1 MQNLREN
8 WFQIW
13 HEKFGKISN
22 SHSKVW
28 NFHFDVLFLSKVHK
42 VWAKKI
48 HRSYLSWHW
57 TVMQNLNKADLVVS
71 KRAWKIGWTFIRAL
85 KSLQNCLLI
94 GSFFSK
100 LFIDRLKNWHVAVK
114 IDLRNLVNFHVSSQK
129 SKNLH
134 FNWLLLSIAY
144 KDLDENVLK
153 SYVSWQ
159 WRVMQNLKKHWLLVP
174 KKTCRI

>member
-1 MQNLREN
+1 MPNLREN

-13 HEKFGKISN
+13 HEKFGKISH

-28 NFHFDVLFLSKVHK
+28 NFHFDVLFLSKVHN

-57 TVMQNLNKADLVVS
+57 TVMQNLNKTDLVVS
-71 KRAWKIGWTFIRAL
+71 KIAWKIGWTFIIAL
-85 KSLQNCLLI
+85 FLQICLLI

-100 LFIDRLKNWHVAVK
+100 LFIDRLKNWLVAVEN
-114 IDLRNLVNFHVSSQK
+114 DVRNLVNFDVSSQK

-134 FNWLLLSIAY
+134 FSWLLLSKAY

-153 SYVSWQ
+153 RFVSW
-159 WRVMQNLKKHWLLVP
+159 
-174 KKTCRI
+174 